1 MYLNIYVKYICV
13 CIYMNIYIIYFK
25 NYGKCFLQGK
35 LLGLNMGEGSDVK
48 GISTFMIYTL

>member
-13 CIYMNIYIIYFK
+13 CIYEYIYIIYFK